1 MRNSILS
8 VFKPIALSIAA
19 IAIMGLGHGLAKAD
33 EVTVTGSSTGVVT
46 GVPQLTFAGNSFDS
60 TTALGIGALSGVNR
74 LGTFTLAMDT
84 LQPVAGTFAL
94 HVSFTAPAGI
104 NGGQNT
110 TYTAVLSG
118 SVSPNL
124 DQGGVSIVFNQPP
137 NGTVFTFSNGA
148 TTGSFSL
155 VIADLFVQ
163 TGRTAELT
171 AGITGS
177 QTTIPEPASM
187 LLLGTGLI
195 GVAGAA
201 RRRFSGR
208 SKS

>member
-1 MRNSILS
+1 MRISITS

-19 IAIMGLGHGLAKAD
+19 IAMMSLGHGLAKAD
-33 EVTVTGSSTGVVT
+33 EVTVVGTSTGVVS
-46 GVPQLTFAGNSFDS
+46 GVSQLTFAGNSFDAM
-60 TTALGIGALSGVNR
+60 TALGIGALSGVNR

-94 HVSFTAPAGI
+94 HVSFVAPTGI
-104 NGGQNT
+104 SGGQNT
-110 TYTAVLSG
+110 TYTATISG

-124 DQGGVSIVFNQPP
+124 DQGGVNIVFNQPP
-137 NGTVFTFSNGA
+137 NGTVFTFSNAG

-155 VIADLFVQ
+155 VIANLFVQ

-177 QTTIPEPASM
+177 QTTVPEPASM

-201 RRRFSGR
+201 RRHISRR
-208 SKS
+208 S